1 MRVLSNGPVQT
12 LMHEE
17 DGKTI
22 FERVQDCTP
31 IAELATSLHNEGH
44 HGSSEMKH
52 AAKIP
57 MVIVERYCN
66 DNGITFADF
75 CRGQDHIRRI
85 LTDPSLSAFRIWKG
99 AV

>member
-17 DGKTI
+17 DGKTV

-31 IAELATSLHNEGH
+31 ILDLATSLHNEGH
-44 HGSSEMKH
+44 QGSSEMKH

-57 MVIVERYCN
+57 KVIIERYCN
-66 DNGITFADF
+66 EHNITF
-75 CRGQDHIRRI
+75 REWLNNEDHQRRM
-85 LTDPSLSAFRIWKG
+85 LNDPSLARVRIWKG
-99 AV
+99 RA

>member
-1 MRVLSNGPVQT
+1 MRVLNSGTVQT

-31 IAELATSLHNEGH
+31 IAERTKALHNEGL
-44 HGSSEMKH
+44 HGTSEMKH

-57 MVIVERYCN
+57 NVLIEAYCN
-66 DNGITFADF
+66 RVGITFNEW
-75 CRGQDHIRRI
+75 CGNEHHIRAM
-85 LTDPSLSAFRIWKG
+85 LNDPSLSAFRIWKG
-99 AV
+99 KV